1 MLPEFLLFT
10 FLGSF
15 AGIILGLIPGMHI
28 NNILPFIL
36 MLSFITPSSLAV
48 FVASLSISQ
57 IFVGYISSVF
67 LGAPNE
73 DTSLSVLPGHKL
85 LLEGRGYEAIKLVVF
100 GGICSVLLSLA
111 IIAIVAKYF
120 VYLYE
125 ISRPYIQYPIL
136 LVIIFMI
143 LSEKSLKKI
152 LLATLIVLSSGFLGL
167 VVLNSSLVSQ
177 QNCMFPLLSGFFGL
191 STLVISIR
199 EKSRIPKQQEDDK
212 INLSALNFLKST
224 LLGSLA
230 GIVVGFLP
238 AIGVSQAATIAQY
251 LGGMGDPRNFLV
263 TLSSINTANEVFSL
277 SSLYLVGNPRSG
289 SSVAISRILPNLELE
304 EVLMLVGS
312 ICIASS
318 IASLATL
325 YLGKRIPRILV
336 KVNYTYLSLVVIAYM
351 TLAIFA
357 FTGIY
362 GLLIAFTSASIGI
375 LCANFGVRRSNCM
388 GCLLIPSLLFFSG
401 LSPLV
406 LSTLKL

>member
-48 FVASLSISQ
+48 FIASLSISQ

-177 QNCMFPLLSGFFGL
+177 QNSMFPLLSGFFGL